1 MTIARAVERLVRQ
14 AGREA
19 AFGPANGKDD
29 ADLYFKGL
37 VVSSRGSGPAYSVD
51 AKAG

>member
-1 MTIARAVERLVRQ
+1 LLEPLNASCAKQ
-14 AGREA
+14 GAEA